1 MSPTFGFP
9 GWWACSKTI
18 LLNYLAIRASRD
30 YFWEIQ
36 RGVEKI
42 NSTLKDIYR
51 ILYRISHALGPR
63 AEAVI

>member
-42 NSTLKDIYR
+42 NSTLLLKTYTE
-51 ILYRISHALGPR
+51 SHMLWDQGQKQ
-63 AEAVI
+63 